1 MLDQSDNP
9 PKSRDEVAAL
19 LRARGINPTQQR
31 IEIAQ
36 LLLVRP
42 QHLSAEQILT
52 LVNKERPLASK
63 ATVYNTLRTFAE
75 QGLINEVIVDPTRM
89 LYDSNTG
96 PHHHLYNLDTGTLMD
111 VGVDQLSISALPSLP
126 EGTVAAGIEVIIRVR
141 NAPGAQTK
149 SMQAV

>member
-1 MLDQSDNP
+1 MLDQSDTP
-9 PKSRDEVAAL
+9 RLSRDDTAAL

-36 LLLVRP
+36 LLLARP
-42 QHLSAEQILT
+42 QHLSAEQILA

-75 QGLINEVIVDPTRM
+75 QGLINEVIVDPTRV

-96 PHHHLYNLDTGTLMD
+96 PHHHFYNLDTGTLTD
-111 VGVDQLSISALPSLP
+111 VGADQLAISTLPSLP
-126 EGTVAAGIEVIIRVR
+126 VGTVPAGVEVIIRVR
-141 NAPGAQTK
+141 N
-149 SMQAV
+149 SH